1 LALHASFTNRRAPSF
16 KHFADEKGLQGQQ
29 PCGGFFKTQTEIKGE
44 IKMTVGELKN
54 KLRELDENLPVYV
67 FFENDD
73 AVHHIGEVKEECIQT
88 SEDGDE
94 SVLVIIEIS

>member
-1 LALHASFTNRRAPSF
+1 
-16 KHFADEKGLQGQQ
+16 
-29 PCGGFFKTQTEIKGE
+29 
-44 IKMTVGELKN
+44 MTVGELKN
-54 KLRELDENLPVYV
+54 IIRELEENLPVYV